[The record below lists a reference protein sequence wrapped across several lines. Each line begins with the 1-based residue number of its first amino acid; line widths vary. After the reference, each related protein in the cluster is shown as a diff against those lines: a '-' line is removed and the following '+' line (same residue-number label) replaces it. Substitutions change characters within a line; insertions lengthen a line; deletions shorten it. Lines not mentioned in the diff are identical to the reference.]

1 VEDARLQRVAEER
14 AERWGLR
21 LGGPLPGGNI
31 ALVLAAERADG
42 TAAVLKVSP
51 PDPESDPEAEA
62 LACWDGDGAVRLLER
77 DRDHRA
83 LLLERLVPGT
93 SAWELDEDE
102 ATRAVAGVLR
112 RLAIEPSRGHAFRPL
127 ADAAREWADAVP
139 EIRSTVE
146 ELLAD
151 PAPQA
156 LLHQDLHGGNVL
168 RRGGGWVAID
178 PKPLVGDPA
187 FDVASLVR
195 DRRPLRDARVV
206 SRRLDLLADELG
218 HDRERMRLWSWVH
231 AVAWGWPDEARLIRS
246 LSH

>member
-1 VEDARLQRVAEER
+1 MEDARLRRFAEEC
-14 AERWGLR
+14 AERWALR
-21 LGGPLPGGNI
+21 LGEPLPGGNI

-51 PDPESDPEAEA
+51 PHPESDPEADA
-62 LACWDGDGAVRLLER
+62 LACWAGDGAVRVLER
-77 DRDHRA
+77 DRERRA

-93 SAWELDEDE
+93 TAWEVDEDE

-112 RLAIEPSRGHAFRPL
+112 RLAIEPPPGHPFRPL
-127 ADAAREWADAVP
+127 AAAAREWVDAFP
-139 EIRSTVE
+139 EVRPAVE

-151 PAPQA
+151 PTPQV

-168 RRGGGWVAID
+168 RRGDDWVAID

-195 DRRPLRDARVV
+195 DRRPIRDRRVV
-206 SRRLDLLADELG
+206 ERRLSLLADELG

-231 AVAWGWPDEARLIRS
+231 AVAWGHPAEARLIRD
-246 LSH
+246 LPH